1 MHKYVSPQ
9 AVQVQGTYLQASNRA
24 TWNIYLEQISRTH
37 YVVCHEAASQ
47 CLFRDQIRAQ
57 TTTVDIYVTLA
68 YLFLVWHSALKQD
81 SVSALQGLVINCRQL
96 AYLYMVWLSMVSFP
110 LILFK
115 WAIRHEANRV
125 FLSFFLKDSLWNRIF
140 VTAWK
145 KMILLSLL
153 PIYIYLIND

>member
-1 MHKYVSPQ
+1 M
-9 AVQVQGTYLQASNRA
+9 TDLQASNHA

-57 TTTVDIYVTLA
+57 TTTADLNVTLA

-96 AYLYMVWLSMVSFP
+96 AYLYMVCLSMVSFP
-110 LILFK
+110 LILF
-115 WAIRHEANRV
+115 R
-125 FLSFFLKDSLWNRIF
+125 
-140 VTAWK
+140 
-145 KMILLSLL
+145 
-153 PIYIYLIND
+153 